1 MLGFEPRELLDHPE
15 FWKSHVHPDDL
26 RSTLAAIA
34 RILKEGIGTLD
45 YRFLQKDGT
54 YRWMREETRVIRD
67 ADCKPIEV
75 NGYWT
80 DITELKKI
88 EQRLAES
95 ERLAAIGQ
103 TAAMVGHDLRNP
115 LQGIA
120 GALHLLKQESL
131 TAEERNEMLQVIEK
145 SIQYSDAIIRDLSEY
160 SAEIKLKIAEATPK
174 SITRDAIG
182 AVKVPQN
189 VTIQDLSEDQP
200 TLRVDPDR
208 MRRVFINLI
217 ENAVDA
223 MPQGGTLTVSSKE
236 SDGNVKIALSDAGS
250 GMPKKVMEN
259 LWKPLQTTKAK
270 GLGLGLAICKRIVDA
285 HGGSMSVKSE
295 VGRGTT
301 LTIQLPL
308 RPVEV
313 KQK

>member
-1 MLGFEPRELLDHPE
+1 M
-15 FWKSHVHPDDL
+15 
-26 RSTLAAIA
+26 
-34 RILKEGIGTLD
+34 
-45 YRFLQKDGT
+45 
-54 YRWMREETRVIRD
+54 
-67 ADCKPIEV
+67 
-75 NGYWT
+75 
-80 DITELKKI
+80 

-95 ERLAAIGQ
+95 ERLAAIGH

-115 LQGIA
+115 LQGMA

-145 SIQYSDAIIRDLSEY
+145 SLDYSDAIIKDLSDY
-160 SAEIKLKIAEATPK
+160 SAEIQLELAQATPM

-189 VTIQDLSEDQP
+189 VRVQDLSEDQP

-217 ENAVDA
+217 ENAIDV
-223 MPQGGTLTVSSKE
+223 MPQGGTLTITSKK
-236 SDGNVKIALSDAGS
+236 SDGNVEIALTDTGS
-250 GMPKKVMEN
+250 GIPEKVMEN

-270 GLGLGLAICKRIVDA
+270 GLGLGLAICKRIMDA
-285 HGGSMSVKSE
+285 HGGNISAKSKAGE
-295 VGRGTT
+295 GTT
-301 LTIQLPL
+301 VTIRLPIK
-308 RPVEV
+308 PDEVEV